1 LLGLFSPAV
10 YRAENLSE
18 NLRFGPEVRSG
29 QDYSAG
35 GGAAMQEIADWLKT
49 LGLSE
54 YAKPFAENGIDV
66 SALRHLT
73 DQDLK
78 DIGVLLGHRRKMLA
92 AIGELSGAAPAI
104 PEPATGM
111 EPKTQDTAE
120 RRQVT
125 VMFSD
130 LVGST
135 ALSARMDPEDL
146 REVISAY
153 QKCVAETVRR
163 FGGFVAKYM
172 GDGVLVYFG
181 YPQAHEHDAERAVR
195 AGLELIAAVAELKT
209 PTPLQTRVGIATG
222 LVVVGDLIGSGEAQE
237 RGIVGETPNLAARLQ
252 ALAEPN
258 MMVIGEGTRRLLG
271 NLFELQDLGARDLKG
286 IAGPVQAWAALRA
299 SSAEDRFEAMHA
311 TGLTALVGREEE
323 LELLLRRW
331 SRAKSG
337 EGQVVLLSGEA
348 GIGKSRLTAALLE
361 NIATEPH
368 TRLRFFC
375 SPHHQDSALY
385 PAISQLERAAGFQRN
400 DTVEQRLDKLEGVL
414 SQGTNDLG
422 EAVPLI
428 AQLLSIATGDRYPAL
443 DLTPQKRKEKTL
455 SALIAQVEGLS
466 AGQPALMVSEDI
478 HWSDPTTRELL
489 DLTIDRIPNLR
500 VLVILTFRPEFTPPW
515 VGRPQV
521 TLLSLNR
528 LPRRQRSEMIE
539 HVTGGKALPKE
550 ITDQI
555 IDRTDGVPLFIEEL
569 TKSVIESGLV
579 AEAGGR
585 YMMTAPATPLAIPT
599 TLHASLLE
607 RLDRL
612 APTRE
617 VAQIGAA
624 LGRSFS
630 HELISAV
637 AQMPQ
642 RSLDDALEQLV
653 SAELIFRRGMPPDA
667 EYTFKHALVQDAAYS
682 TLLRSRRQQ
691 IHARIAATLENQF
704 PDLAAA
710 QPELL
715 AQHCAEAGLNE
726 KAVGYLLKAGQQA
739 YVRSAMTEAMAQ
751 FQKGLDLLPRLPD
764 DRGRQQHE
772 LDLQIGIGL
781 ALHVSKGYS
790 APAVEEAYGRAREL
804 AEQLDRPDY
813 LAPLLFGLCTLHHA
827 RGELKVALV
836 LAEELEN
843 FGKAHDNLSASLLGK
858 EARGLSCLSLGE
870 LTSARALSEQCDALG
885 DPAHRAVLA
894 AWATE
899 DPYVQTLGHL
909 AVILALQGHIEQ
921 GRTRLNAALTE
932 ARGLRLAVTSAA
944 AFFWASIFESIIS
957 SPHEAHRYAQELT
970 ALSNEHG
977 FPFYVA
983 WGNVLQG
990 FSLTAL
996 GRPEEALDLAT
1007 KGLSSLRAM
1016 GAVVGTPGVLAGLAT
1031 AYGALGRPVEG
1042 LDCLGEAA
1050 KIIEK
1055 NGERQNEFNVSL
1067 VRGDLLLAT
1076 GDRTMAEESYRRA
1089 LATAT
1094 QQGAKTAELWGATA
1108 LARLW
1113 RDEGKRTE
1121 ARNLL
1126 APIYNWFT
1134 EGFDTPVLMEAKALL
1149 DELHD

>member
-1 LLGLFSPAV
+1 MT
-10 YRAENLSE
+10 
-18 NLRFGPEVRSG
+18 
-29 QDYSAG
+29 Q
-35 GGAAMQEIADWLKT
+35 QIADWLEK
-49 LGLSE
+49 LGMSE
-54 YAKPFAENGIDV
+54 YTQRFAENDID
-66 SALRHLT
+66 STILCDLT
-73 DQDLK
+73 DQDLEK
-78 DIGVLLGHRRKMLA
+78 IGVVSLGHRRKLLHAIADLKDTKKSEPGVAVA
-92 AIGELSGAAPAI
+92 AAAPAA
-104 PEPATGM
+104 PRA
-111 EPKTQDTAE
+111 QDAAE

-146 REVISAY
+146 RDVISAY
-153 QKCVAETVRR
+153 QKCVAEAVKR

-181 YPQAHEHDAERAVR
+181 YPQAHEHDAEQAVR
-195 AGLELIAAVAELKT
+195 AGLELIAAAAELKT

-252 ALAEPN
+252 GIAEPN
-258 MMVIGEGTRRLLG
+258 TVVIAEGTRRLLG
-271 NLFELQDLGARDLKG
+271 NLFELQDLGARNLKG
-286 IAGPVQAWAALRA
+286 IAGSVRAWAALRA
-299 SSAEDRFEAMHA
+299 SSAEGRFEAMH
-311 TGLTALVGREEE
+311 TTDLTALVGREEE

-331 SRAKSG
+331 SRAKAG

-385 PAISQLERAAGFQRN
+385 PTISQLERAARFQRN
-400 DTVEQRLDKLEGVL
+400 DTVEQRLDKLQGVL
-414 SQGTNDLG
+414 SEGTNDLG

-428 AQLLSIATGDRYPAL
+428 AHLLSIATGDRYPAL

-466 AGQPALMVSEDI
+466 ARQPVLMVFEDI
-478 HWSDPTTRELL
+478 HWSDPSTRELL
-489 DLTIDRIPNLR
+489 DLIVDRIPNLR
-500 VLVILTFRPEFTPPW
+500 GLVIFTFRPEFTPPW

-550 ITDQI
+550 ITEQI

-585 YMMTAPATPLAIPT
+585 YMMTAPATPLAIPM
-599 TLHASLLE
+599 TLHASLME

-637 AQMPQ
+637 AHMPQ
-642 RSLDDALEQLV
+642 HSLDDALEQLV

-691 IHARIAATLENQF
+691 IHGRIAATLENQF

-739 YVRSAMTEAMAQ
+739 YVRSAMTEAVAQ

-813 LAPLLFGLCTLHHA
+813 LAPLLFGLWTLHVV
-827 RGELKVALV
+827 RGELTVALA

-858 EARGLSCLSLGE
+858 ESRGMTCFYLGE
-870 LTSARALSEQCDALG
+870 RTAARALFEQCEALG
-885 DPAHRAVLA
+885 EPAHRAVLA

-899 DPYVQTLGHL
+899 DQYVGMLGHL
-909 AVILALQGHIEQ
+909 AGTLALQGYIEQ

-932 ARGLRLAVTSAA
+932 ARGLRLALTSAA
-944 AFFWASIFESIIS
+944 AFHWASYFESVIS
-957 SPHEAHRYAQELT
+957 SPHEVHRYALELT
-970 ALSNEHG
+970 SLSNEHG
-977 FPFYVA
+977 FPYYVA
-983 WGNVLQG
+983 WGNFWQG
-990 FSLTAL
+990 YSLTVL
-996 GRPEEALDLAT
+996 GRSEEGLDLMT
-1007 KGLSSLRAM
+1007 KGLSSFRAM
-1016 GAVVGTPGVLAGLAT
+1016 GAIVGTAGVLAGLAA

-1050 KIIEK
+1050 KIVE
-1055 NGERQNEFNVSL
+1055 NTGERQNEFEVAG

-1076 GDRTMAEESYRRA
+1076 GDRIIAEESYRQA
-1089 LATAT
+1089 LAIAT
-1094 QQGAKTAELWGATA
+1094 QQGAKTFELRAATS

-1126 APIYNWFT
+1126 APVYNWFT

-1149 DELHD
+1149 DELHA